1 MCAPKH
7 AHMFAYLRTCMQ
19 ARSLARMHLWRYVR
33 IYMHACTHACT
44 HARTH
49 ARTHAC
55 MHTRTHTHAR
65 SHART
70 HARTHS
76 NNYSGNNNRHTSGC
90 RVETLVGKRQQLT
103 CFDLYTA
110 KILVHGEMGQ
120 GNSQPP
126 TPHTYINHTPR
137 KAIAGETGHP
147 RNWSTKKGNGQLP
160 PSIDPP
166 EGLAE
171 RGRDSVLICS

>member
-1 MCAPKH
+1 MTSTHIVH
-7 AHMFAYLRTCMQ
+7 ARTH
-19 ARSLARMHLWRYVR
+19 RVL
-33 IYMHACTHACT
+33 
-44 HARTH
+44 ARTH
-49 ARTHAC
+49 ARTHSTVYLPAIVFFA
-55 MHTRTHTHAR
+55 HARTHARTHTHAR

-137 KAIAGETGHP
+137 KAKMREKWVIQETGPRRKGTGNSHP
-147 RNWSTKKGNGQLP
+147 
-160 PSIDPP
+160 
-166 EGLAE
+166 A
-171 RGRDSVLICS
+171 